1 MKIIL
6 IVWGVKQNVAEELF
20 EIVVAIVNM
29 HLKILLILFEIK
41 HQKWHTD
48 IYPRH
53 KIQYQHELTIT

>member
-41 HQKWHTD
+41 YQK
-48 IYPRH
+48 
-53 KIQYQHELTIT
+53 